1 MYILGLVDMGYRGV
15 LRSEIYSSF
24 MVSKNV

>member
-1 MYILGLVDMGYRGV
+1 MYILGLGDMGYSGV